1 MATDESASKPAVE
14 GPQQRPPLSPVQ
26 KKRLQQCFE
35 RASKVMAQPEYDFNY
50 VGELLTTCVLG
61 DPASDT
67 YVVAFVEN
75 LSKRYKNNRKGAPMA
90 GFKEGGAR
98 KAIKKAE
105 AAGQWD
111 EMLKNGLQVLKV
123 NPWDVVT
130 LRALGTAA
138 KNSGDFLSEMRWLK
152 FALEANAKDPDT
164 NIQCAKALAERKQF
178 DQAIACWHRVEQL
191 RPEDEEPQRAISEL
205 TMLKTMQRGGF
216 EEEKK
221 KPTAPKAQA
230 AQAAAEAETQ
240 KAEAEA
246 EEHSLRRKILKDPK
260 NMANHFELAEAMR
273 NKGRFAEAEEVYS
286 KAYEIS
292 GNDPDVRERWIDVQ
306 LQRAR
311 AETVEARN
319 RRKESPEAEQ
329 EYRRL
334 RKELN
339 DKEMQRAKFL
349 CERYP
354 NNLRFKYDLAIVYRL
369 MGKYGEAIKE
379 FQAAR
384 NDPRC
389 KGLCLLG
396 LGQCFQAIKQ
406 GRLAIHHFEL
416 AVQEIPDRDAD
427 NKKEA
432 LYLAAKMAMDELKDY
447 KLAEKHL
454 SMLAGFDFSYKDV
467 ADLLAK
473 IAEMGMDGE
482 ASPPAPG
489 GDSK

>member
-1 MATDESASKPAVE
+1 MATDESASKPAAE
-14 GPQQRPPLSPVQ
+14 GPQKREPLSPVQ

-35 RASKVMAQPEYDFNY
+35 RAGKVMAQESYDYNY
-50 VGELLTTCVLG
+50 VAELLTTCVLG
-61 DPASDT
+61 DPSNEAYS
-67 YVVAFVEN
+67 VAFVEN
-75 LSKRYKNNRKGAPMA
+75 LQKRYKNNRKGAPLA

-123 NPWDVVT
+123 NPWDVHT

-152 FALEANAKDPDT
+152 FALEANAKDVET
-164 NIQCAKALAERKQF
+164 NIQCAKALAERSQF

-191 RPEDEEPQRAISEL
+191 RPDDDEPQRAISEL
-205 TMLKTMQRGGF
+205 TVRKTMARGGY
-216 EEEKK
+216 EEDKK
-221 KPTAPKAQA
+221 KPTAPKAAA
-230 AQAAAEAETQ
+230 AQAAAEAETA

-260 NMANHFELAEAMR
+260 NMANHFELAEALR
-273 NKGRFAEAEEVYS
+273 NKGRFADAEEVYS
-286 KAYEIS
+286 KAYEVS
-292 GNDPDVRERWIDVQ
+292 GHDPEVRERWIDVQ

-311 AETVEARN
+311 AETVDARN
-319 RRKESPEAEQ
+319 RRKDSPEAEQ

-334 RKELN
+334 HKDLN

-349 CERYP
+349 CDRYP
-354 NNLRFKYDLAIVYRL
+354 NNLRFKYDLALVYRL

-396 LGQCFQAIKQ
+396 MGQCFQAIKQ
-406 GRLAIHHFEL
+406 GRLAMQHFEL

-432 LYLAAKMAMDELKDY
+432 LYLAAKMAMDELKDS

-454 SMLAGFDFSYKDV
+454 SVLAGIDFSYKDV

-473 IAEMGMDGE
+473 IAEGGLDGE
-482 ASPPAPG
+482 SGPAA
-489 GDSK
+489 

>member
-1 MATDESASKPAVE
+1 MATDETASKPAAE
-14 GPQQRPPLSPVQ
+14 GPQQRAPLSPVQ
-26 KKRLQQCFE
+26 KKGLQQSFE
-35 RASKVMAQPEYDFNY
+35 RANKVMAQPSYDFNY

-61 DPASDT
+61 DPANDA

-75 LSKRYKNNRKGAPMA
+75 QQKRYKNNRKGAPLA
-90 GFKEGGAR
+90 SFKERGAR
-98 KAIKKAE
+98 SAIKKAE

-111 EMLKNGLQVLKV
+111 EVVKNGLQVLKV
-123 NPWDVVT
+123 NPWDVHA

-152 FALEANAKDPDT
+152 FALESNAKDPET
-164 NIQCAKALAERKQF
+164 NIQCAKALAERGQF

-191 RPEDEEPQRAISEL
+191 RPEHAEPQRAISEL
-205 TMLKTMQRGGF
+205 TVRKTMQRGGF

-221 KPTAPKAQA
+221 KKATTPKAKDQ
-230 AQAAAEAETQ
+230 QAAAEAEAA

-246 EEHSLRRKILKDPK
+246 EEQSLRRKILKDPK
-260 NMANHFELAEAMR
+260 NMANYFELAEAMR
-273 NKGRFAEAEEVYS
+273 NKGRFAEAEEVYA

-292 GNDPDVRERWIDVQ
+292 GHDPDVRERWIDVQ

-311 AETVEARN
+311 AETVDARN
-319 RRKESPEAEQ
+319 RRKESREAEQ
-329 EYRRL
+329 EYLRL

-406 GRLAIHHFEL
+406 GRLAIHHYEL

-432 LYLAAKMAMDELKDY
+432 LYLAAKMAMDELKDN

-454 SMLAGFDFSYKDV
+454 SVLAGLDFSYKDV

-473 IAEMGMDGE
+473 LAEDGMDGE
-482 ASPPAPG
+482 AGVPA
-489 GDSK
+489 